1 MKIILTL
8 PTNTLP
14 KNKRHIYYKQQKNM
28 ALKNKTVDT
37 ETEAIVTETV
47 TVKKDFLTQY
57 SKPLIYGLS
66 ALVLLVGGWY
76 GYKKLVSEPKDL
88 KASEAIFAAENLFG
102 KMATTS
108 FGKDSVTIVLN
119 GGVLDGVK
127 VTGLLS
133 VIKDFGGT
141 ASGNRACYLVGA
153 TYLQIKEFDKAIK
166 YLNDFSANGAYQT
179 DIKKYIMLGHANAEL
194 KKSDD
199 ALSAYKKAA
208 TINTKD
214 EALTAD
220 ALSIAASYADALGK
234 SKDAIELY
242 KNLKDNYPSFQGVQ
256 NGDVDKN
263 LAKLGVTN

>member
-1 MKIILTL
+1 MAS
-8 PTNTLP
+8 
-14 KNKRHIYYKQQKNM
+14 KNKAVEI
-28 ALKNKTVDT
+28 
-37 ETEAIVTETV
+37 ETEAIVTETE

-57 SKPLIYGLS
+57 SKPIIYAVS
-66 ALVLLVGGWY
+66 ALVLLFGGWF
-76 GYKKLVSEPKDL
+76 GYKKLVSEPKEL
-88 KASEAIFAAENLFG
+88 KAAETIFAAENLFG
-102 KMATTS
+102 KMATTG
-108 FGKDSVTIVLN
+108 FAKDSVNIVLN

-127 VTGLLS
+127 VTGLLN

-141 ASGNRACYLVGA
+141 ASGNRAYYLTGA
-153 TYLQIKEFDKAIK
+153 TYLQIKEFDKAVK

-179 DIKKYIMLGHANAEL
+179 DIKKNIMLGHANAEL
-194 KKSDD
+194 KKTDE

-208 TINTKD
+208 SINTKD

-220 ALSIAASYADALGK
+220 ALSIAASYASSLGK

-242 KNLKDNYPSFQGVQ
+242 QNLKDNYPSFQAVQ